1 MKSDSLVYD
10 KAKSQDDQK
19 HVNDRQISKLIKNH
33 DAVCFNVRSK
43 QEIEK
48 KGNNFYQECFWNSGE
63 RGDSFTSIQGDNID
77 KKSIEFASQKI
88 KKRPKPDIKSKYK
101 EIIAKFNNSITKRRN
116 LDTNTIIDNILNQ
129 SKKGNLNKVYGRD
142 NYEIVK
148 FLQLGKLNITYINPV
163 TEFRYNDYI
172 FP

>member
-1 MKSDSLVYD
+1 MQQSGPEAPAGSSMSQSVSLSKGIVFVVFPLSIQSHRQPVY
-10 KAKSQDDQK
+10 
-19 HVNDRQISKLIKNH
+19 
-33 DAVCFNVRSK
+33 VCVCGKKCSRTK
-43 QEIEK
+43 KYIEK
-48 KGNNFYQECFWNSGE
+48 EGE
-63 RGDSFTSIQGDNID
+63 RT
-77 KKSIEFASQKI
+77 
-88 KKRPKPDIKSKYK
+88 KYY
-101 EIIAKFNNSITKRRN
+101 